1 MQIKTFYI
9 KTFGCQMNY
18 ADSEKINMILMSAG
32 LRKVIDPVKADII
45 VLNTCS
51 VRQKG
56 EDRVFGFMNE
66 IKRFHRKCHA
76 ELVSASS
83 YKKGGEDS
91 EASSEWPSVEDSET
105 SSEWPSVEDPE
116 SIHEIDSAQGSG
128 WPEKVLFWITGCM
141 VRQSGMAKRYL
152 TSSTGSDSM
161 VSIPLIRG
169 TQGVGSETSETNPPT
184 PLIRGAKKPNYKRK
198 NAEKITLLESVDS
211 LLNYDDEL
219 FLRSPLID
227 FTFRIEEVSFVTK
240 ILSLISWVDIGND
253 AKWNEY
259 LQVKQLQEN
268 PASANV
274 IIQTGCD
281 NYCTFCIVPYTRGR
295 EVSRAQDEIIA
306 EITEVVKNG
315 TKEVTLLGQNVN
327 SYGKETRKKLWN
339 EEEMKW
345 VSEFPSLRGAEER
358 GGVEVSR
365 SPLWGV
371 PTVGSG
377 VEDVHENSP
386 LREVSRVTRDGV
398 DVSLRK
404 YKTEILEWPPWWQS
418 SLFPYWNL
426 PQNEELKERAKEL
439 RNAWILS
446 EVRFWQYFNNK
457 KQFTFDL
464 DRQVIIGNS
473 IVDFF
478 IPEVG
483 LIFEIDGSS
492 HEEKYEYDRERDTFL
507 ESLWLQVIHFSWYTV
522 LDNPEWV
529 YLQVRLSYDQRV
541 MELSGVIHPVS
552 PTAIHPSRG
561 EWAIGKKW
569 NKINYI
575 WWIDDPIFQTPFR
588 QLLEEI
594 NSIKWLDRIR
604 FTSSNPHDMTRDIL
618 DAHFD
623 LPKMCPYLHFALQS
637 GSDTMLSRM
646 NRKHTYRDFKA
657 QLDYLR
663 ARDPLFS
670 ISTDII
676 VGFPW
681 ETEEE
686 FQSTVT
692 AMHECQFDYAFI
704 ARYSPR
710 SGTIATTKY
719 EDDISPEEKAR
730 RWTILNDILRVT
742 AKDRNLLMVG
752 REEEIL
758 ISGGGKD
765 ETWVGRTRNWKE
777 VFISK
782 FLLGKGGE
790 GDLVPVKIWD
800 LVKVRITESEGWI
813 LKGERI

>member
-1 MQIKTFYI
+1 
-9 KTFGCQMNY
+9 MNY
-18 ADSEKINMILMSAG
+18 ADSEKINMILMSAW

-45 VLNTCS
+45 ILNTCS

-66 IKRFHRKCHA
+66 ISRFHKRMSNQWA
-76 ELVSASS
+76 VISN
-83 YKKGGEDS
+83 
-91 EASSEWPSVEDSET
+91 
-105 SSEWPSVEDPE
+105 
-116 SIHEIDSAQGSG
+116 QSG
-128 WPEKVLFWITGCM
+128 IVDIQKRNQSDTCKLQTANSPLFGITGCM

-152 TSSTGSDSM
+152 DSVIST
-161 VSIPLIRG
+161 
-169 TQGVGSETSETNPPT
+169 ETNKVSEVEKSLT
-184 PLIRGAKKPNYKRK
+184 EEWVQISRLQISSSARDDNRGAGYKRK
-198 NAEKITLLESVDS
+198 NAKKITLLDSSDS
-211 LLNYDDEL
+211 LLNYDDAL

-227 FTFRIEEVSFVTK
+227 FTFRIEEVSLVTK

-339 EEEMKW
+339 
-345 VSEFPSLRGAEER
+345 S
-358 GGVEVSR
+358 
-365 SPLWGV
+365 
-371 PTVGSG
+371 
-377 VEDVHENSP
+377 
-386 LREVSRVTRDGV
+386 
-398 DVSLRK
+398 
-404 YKTEILEWPPWWQS
+404 
-418 SLFPYWNL
+418 
-426 PQNEELKERAKEL
+426 EELKWSMIPSGIITPSSTIAESTPSEEGKFGTSGFIPLQSEGVPEGRGSSFGIVPEGWGSFSGNVHIIDGTFITWWDIRYKNIPYNPLLKERVRDL
-439 RNAWILS
+439 RQVGNLPEVVFWNA
-446 EVRFWQYFNNK
+446 V
-457 KQFTFDL
+457 KQGQFYGFDF
-464 DRQVIIGNS
+464 DRQKIIGNY
-473 IVDFF
+473 IADFYSKYL
-478 IPEVG
+478 G
-483 LIFEIDGSS
+483 LIIEIDGSS
-492 HEEKYEYDRERDTFL
+492 HEWREEYDAERDAFM
-507 ESLWLQVIHFSWYTV
+507 EWLWLKIIRIGVNEVMHNLWGV
-522 LDNPEWV
+522 LDF
-529 YLQVRLSYDQRV
+529 
-541 MELSGVIHPVS
+541 I
-552 PTAIHPSRG
+552 
-561 EWAIGKKW
+561 K
-569 NKINYI
+569 NYI
-575 WWIDDPIFQTPFR
+575 RETYRANTQETTIQPLIVGSHSETTTPALRATPSEEGELIPGAFQTPFR

-686 FQSTVT
+686 FQATVT
-692 AMHECQFDYAFI
+692 AMNECQFDFAFI

-719 EDDISPEEKAR
+719 EDDISAEEKAR
-730 RWTILNDILRVT
+730 RWMILNDILRVT
-742 AKDRNLLMVG
+742 AKDQNLLMVG

-758 ISGGGKD
+758 ISGEGKD

-782 FLLGKGGE
+782 FPLDKGGE

-800 LVKVRITESEGWI
+800 LVKVRITESEGWV
-813 LKGERI
+813 LKGERV